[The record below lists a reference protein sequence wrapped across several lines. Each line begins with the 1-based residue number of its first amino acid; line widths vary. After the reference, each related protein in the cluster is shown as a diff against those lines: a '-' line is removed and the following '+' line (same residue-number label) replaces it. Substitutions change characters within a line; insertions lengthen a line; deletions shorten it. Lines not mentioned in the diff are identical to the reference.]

1 MELRKHIKGIDLF
14 LDRGDRVEIIS
25 SEDSSEDSKRR
36 SYELKINGV
45 NVLYDIYTDRKNSP
59 SAKLV
64 YEIWRRPNLA
74 RFVPFISVKYNMG
87 SEEIY
92 VLSKKISYRSQK
104 PYGLDCSSLQ
114 DICRSLKEFLSG
126 IHSLGFTHG
135 DFTDSNI
142 LWEGKRPYVIDFE
155 RSVDQIDFVDDFSYY
170 KMIDYADLVIS
181 LGKINSECYVKA
193 LKFANIIKR
202 FEDLLLQGKLS
213 SSHRVILD
221 DLNKNMMESF

>member
-1 MELRKHIKGIDLF
+1 MEWKTHITGIDLF
-14 LDRGDRVEIIS
+14 LDRGDRLEIIS
-25 SEDSSEDSKRR
+25 SSESEEDSKRQ

-45 NVLYDIYTDRKNSP
+45 NVLYDIYTDMKNSP

-74 RFVPFISVKYNMG
+74 RFVTFISVKYNMD

-92 VLSKKISYRSQK
+92 VLSKKISDRSQK
-104 PYGLDCSSLQ
+104 PYGLDCSSLEN
-114 DICRSLKEFLSG
+114 ICRSLKEFLSG

-155 RSVDQIDFVDDFSYY
+155 RSVDQIEFVDDFSYY
-170 KMIDYADLVIS
+170 KMIDYADLVIC
-181 LGKINSECYVKA
+181 LAKINSECYLKA
-193 LKFANIIKR
+193 LKIANIIKR

-213 SSHRVILD
+213 SSHRVILHE
-221 DLNKNMMESF
+221 LNKNMMESF

>member
-1 MELRKHIKGIDLF
+1 MESKTHIMGINLF
-14 LDRGDRVEIIS
+14 LDRGDKLEIIS
-25 SEDSSEDSKRR
+25 FSESEEDSKRQ

-45 NVLYDIYTDRKNSP
+45 NVLYDIYTDMKNSP

-74 RFVPFISVKYNMG
+74 RFVAFISVKYNMD

-92 VLSKKISYRSQK
+92 VLSKKIRSQK
-104 PYGLDCSSLQ
+104 PYGLDCSSLE

-135 DFTDSNI
+135 DFTDTNI
-142 LWEGKRPYVIDFE
+142 LWEGNRPYVIDFE
-155 RSVDQIDFVDDFSYY
+155 RSVDQIEFVDDFSYY
-170 KMIDYADLVIS
+170 KMIDYADLVIC
-181 LGKINSECYVKA
+181 LAKINSECYLKA

-202 FEDLLLQGKLS
+202 FEDSLVQGKLS

-221 DLNKNMMESF
+221 ELNKNMMESF